1 MSNKNLDNKKKK
13 LILLIVLAVIVVIAV
28 ASTVFAITGK
38 NGNYTDTPVSDMNTT
53 TQNSSYVA
61 ENEVSNN
68 NIENTSITTET
79 TQNSDETTTK
89 PTTEKTTK
97 KPKSRYA
104 YITVQLPIGNSSN
117 DVLEIL
123 IDGKTVAKQDVRV
136 DGSSVTIATEEKYKG
151 NIEVVVKLENYG
163 TSASGTI
170 LAGDNS
176 KTLVIPLNGL
186 EEGFGKDE

>member
-1 MSNKNLDNKKKK
+1 MSNKNLDHKKKK
-13 LILLIVLAVIVVIAV
+13 LILLIILAVIVVIAV
-28 ASTVFAITGK
+28 VATVFAITGK
-38 NGNYTDTPVSDMNTT
+38 NGNYTDIPVSDMNTT
-53 TQNSSYVA
+53 SQNSSDVT
-61 ENEVSNN
+61 ENEVETNTQ
-68 NIENTSITTET
+68 NINTTTET

-117 DVLEIL
+117 DILEIL
-123 IDGKTVAKQDVRV
+123 IDGKTVATQEVRV

-151 NIEVVVKLENYG
+151 NIEVVAKLENYG
-163 TSASGTI
+163 TSANGTI

>member
-1 MSNKNLDNKKKK
+1 MSNSNLDGKKKK
-13 LILLIVLAVIVVIAV
+13 LIVAIVLAVIVVTAV
-28 ASTVFAITGK
+28 VSVVFAVNGK
-38 NGNYTDTPVSDMNTT
+38 NGKYVDTPVSDMNNTSQIT
-53 TQNSSYVA
+53 SEET
-61 ENEVSNN
+61 ENN
-68 NIENTSITTET
+68 NLQNPNTTKQTTEKPT
-79 TQNSDETTTK
+79 EETTK

-104 YITVQLPIGNSSN
+104 YITVQLPIGNSSA
-117 DVLEIL
+117 DTLEIL
-123 IDGKTVAKQDVRV
+123 IDGKVVAKEDVKV

-151 NIEVVVKLENYG
+151 DIEVEARLVKYD
-163 TSASGTI
+163 TSASAKI